1 MKKIGITVLVLLLGF
16 ALAQTQKKVIAAGYA
31 CQTKSLFKTMYAI
44 KDSKARDK
52 KLAPNIKSGQCVTLK
67 KNDAV
72 MQTGTS
78 FVDDLVKIKYSSKP
92 NEYWTAS
99 EFLN

>member
-1 MKKIGITVLVLLLGF
+1 MKKIGIAVLVLLLGF

-52 KLAPNIKSGQCVTLK
+52 KLSPNVKNGQCVNLK
-67 KNDAV
+67 KGDAV
-72 MQTGTS
+72 EQTGTS
-78 FVDDLVKIKYSSKP
+78 FVDDLVKIKYQNKLTG
-92 NEYWTAS
+92 YWTAS

>member
-1 MKKIGITVLVLLLGF
+1 MKKIGIAILVLLSGF

-44 KDSKARDK
+44 KDAKARDK
-52 KLAPNIKSGQCVTLK
+52 KLAPNIKNGQCVKLK
-67 KNDAV
+67 KDDAV

-78 FVDDLVKIKYSSKP
+78 FVDDLVKIQYP
-92 NEYWTAS
+92 NKLTSFWTAS